1 MKQKRFKAITTILII
16 TILLCLFYFYRKP
29 STGAFNRQAWSES
42 EFSALMQD
50 RTMTATYKP
59 DPKDVLGKVGIEIV
73 LPDNQ
78 LSSMLVKIK
87 SYRLYKKPQK
97 NIYFGP
103 YKKSIVLD
111 ADNTLLGNGKSK
123 EDGYDLLKITFIDPV
138 NRITYTCEQERPFLM
153 WQLNKIV
160 TINFLPERKADK
172 NGEPYCY
179 DAYMHGSLKS

>member
-1 MKQKRFKAITTILII
+1 MVMKKLKISLTIATSILILSVI
-16 TILLCLFYFYRKP
+16 FLKNGN
-29 STGAFNRQAWSES
+29 SMSVFNKQAWSES
-42 EFSALMQD
+42 EFSALMKD

-103 YKKSIVLD
+103 YKKIIVLD
-111 ADNTLLGNGKSK
+111 ADNTLLGHGKSK

-179 DAYMHGSLKS
+179 DAYIHSSLK

>member
-1 MKQKRFKAITTILII
+1 M
-16 TILLCLFYFYRKP
+16 
-29 STGAFNRQAWSES
+29 SVFNKQAWSES
-42 EFSALMQD
+42 EFSALMKD

-59 DPKDVLGKVGIEIV
+59 DPKDALGKVGIEIV

-103 YKKSIVLD
+103 YKKIIVLD
-111 ADNTLLGNGKSK
+111 ADNTLLGNGKSE

-179 DAYMHGSLKS
+179 DAYIHGSLKS